1 MPNKEVQASSRLTS
15 EQHLEIYRCMLEAR
29 LGDQREESLHRQGSG
44 WFQLAGTGH
53 EAMAALGRLL
63 KEEDYLCPFYRDR
76 ALVLAKGLTTYEL
89 ALNFLAKR
97 DSSSGGRQLPSHF
110 SSRKKNVWSLP
121 SPVGAHLLPACG
133 IAWGLQLDESNGVAV
148 ATLGEGSARQGDFHE
163 AACFA
168 LEKNLPILF
177 WVEDN
182 GISISMHNRENNPLA
197 LGFLDT
203 SKWMQIDGTDIDA
216 VHAAAEFSI
225 ADIRNG
231 RGPRFVWATVPRMC
245 SHSCADDH
253 RQYLPKEELT
263 ALQEN
268 DPLRL
273 YRQRL
278 TGDGIVAEAELES
291 METSLK
297 EEIRETYA
305 QADKATDPNPAEAE
319 LHLLGHPVEPEILS
333 VPLQNK
339 PKKMVET
346 VNRLFHAA
354 VETNPDFI
362 FFGED
367 VEDPKGGV
375 FKLTEGL
382 STKYPSNAFNS
393 PVAESTILGVSCGL
407 ASYGKRPIA
416 EIQFIDFIAPGWNQL
431 VSNIATLRW
440 RTFGDWSCPMVIYAP
455 SGAYLPGGGPWHS
468 QSNEG
473 DFARQPGLQVVV
485 PSTPEDAAGLTWSAI
500 HGADPVIVL
509 LPKHL
514 LWTSHKPISSAEA
527 IPIGKARKTHE
538 GKNLTILAWGNCLEI
553 VDEALL
559 QLDRPDAEVID
570 LRSLVP
576 WDRDL
581 VRNSVLKT
589 GRLLIVQE
597 DTGPGSIGQM
607 LVAELLEEVGVHEAL
622 KAPPRVVSR
631 KNVHVGY
638 NPIYEYESLPSPTL
652 VADAIKQLTSGKNTR
667 SVSTLNLT
675 ATSTSKDPSQSTQS
689 TQAKMAE
696 TMHTVQVPILGEG
709 IQEARIVTLHKQ
721 PGDTVVLDDALC
733 EVETAKAVFPVESSV
748 EGVLKEWLIEEEDDV
763 EVGQKLALIQ
773 LSNGVAESEPENTT
787 PLRTQSTHPGL
798 SREAREQL
806 QAVVQATV
814 NVDVSW
820 EPIRTARRKA
830 KAEFGADA
838 PSPSLMVA
846 WAVVQAMKHNKP
858 FTSLLEDEGLRMQPD
873 DFDFGIAVA
882 LDNDALETA
891 VIEHANKLSFK
902 DFQSAYREAIRTVRE
917 GKSPT
922 KVRVP
927 LIISSMGPY
936 HIRSATPVV
945 VPPSIATLFVG
956 TSHLEPIVEGKGVG
970 HQEVVTMDLTFDHRW
985 INGVGAASFM
995 ADIRKGVEEFE
1006 LPDLS

>member
-1 MPNKEVQASSRLTS
+1 
-15 EQHLEIYRCMLEAR
+15 MLEAR
-29 LGDQREESLHRQGSG
+29 LGDEREESLHRQGSG

-63 KEEDYLCPFYRDR
+63 RDEDYLCPFYRDR
-76 ALVLAKGLTTYEL
+76 SLVLAKGLTTYDL

-110 SSRKKNVWSLP
+110 SSRKKHIWSLP

-133 IAWGLQLDESNGVAV
+133 IAWGLQLDGTAGVTV

-182 GISISMHNRENNPLA
+182 GISISMHNRDNNPLA
-197 LGFLDT
+197 LGLLDA
-203 SKWMQIDGTDIDA
+203 SRWMQIDGTDIDA
-216 VHAAAEFSI
+216 VHATAEL
-225 ADIRNG
+225 ALNDLREG
-231 RGPRFVWATVPRMC
+231 KGPRFVWSTMPRMC

-253 RQYLPKEELT
+253 RQYLEKEQLQ
-263 ALQEN
+263 ALVDN
-268 DPLRL
+268 DPLTL

-278 TGDGIVAEAELES
+278 IGDGILDEEQAQAIEA
-291 METSLK
+291 SLK
-297 EEIRETYA
+297 ERIRETYA
-305 QADKATDPNPAEAE
+305 HAAKAADPDPAEVE
-319 LHLLGHPVEPEILS
+319 RHLLGQPARPEITA
-333 VPLQNK
+333 VPLK
-339 PKKMVET
+339 DSPRKMVQA

-354 VETNPDFI
+354 LETDHDFV

-382 STKYPSNAFNS
+382 STKYPRNAFNS
-393 PVAESTILGVSCGL
+393 PVAESTILGVACGL
-407 ASYGKRPIA
+407 ASYGKRPVA
-416 EIQFIDFIAPGWNQL
+416 EIQFVDFIAPGWNQL

-473 DFARQPGLQVVV
+473 DFARQPGLQIVS
-485 PSTPEDAAGLTWSAI
+485 PSTPEDAAGLTWTAL
-500 HGADPVIVL
+500 HGEDPVLVL
-509 LPKHL
+509 LPKHR
-514 LWTSHKPISSAEA
+514 LWGNQEPLSSAEA
-527 IPIGKARKTHE
+527 IPLGKARTVRQ
-538 GKNLTILAWGNCLEI
+538 GKDFTVLAWGNCLEI
-553 VDEALL
+553 VEEALG
-559 QLDRPDAEVID
+559 QLAGVDAEVID

-576 WDRDL
+576 WDRDT

-597 DTGPGSIGQM
+597 DTAPGSIGQM
-607 LVAELLEEVGVHEAL
+607 LVAELLEEAGVHEAL
-622 KAPPRVVSR
+622 KAPPRLISR

-638 NPIYEYESLPSPTL
+638 NPIYEYASLPSATAVAEAINELYGNENQRTL
-652 VADAIKQLTSGKNTR
+652 SA
-667 SVSTLNLT
+667 LNPT
-675 ATSTSKDPSQSTQS
+675 ATPTTKEPTQS
-689 TQAKMAE
+689 NQRTMA
-696 TMHTVQVPILGEG
+696 TGMHTTQVPILGEG

-721 PGDTVVLDDALC
+721 PGDPVGLDEALC

-748 EGVLKEWLIEEEDDV
+748 EGILQEWLIQEEDEV
-763 EVGQKLALIQ
+763 EVGQKLARIQ
-773 LSNGVAESEPENTT
+773 LTGDAPQDESPKVGS
-787 PLRTQSTHPGL
+787 LRTQSTHPGL
-798 SREAREQL
+798 SQEARQQL

-814 NVDVSW
+814 NVDVRW
-820 EPIRTARRKA
+820 GPIRNARRKA
-830 KAEFGADA
+830 KSEYGVDA

-873 DFDFGIAVA
+873 DFDIGIAVA

-891 VIEHANKLSFK
+891 VIEHANNLSFK
-902 DFQSAYREAIRTVRE
+902 QFQGAYIEAIKVVRE
-917 GKSPT
+917 GKSTT

-936 HIRSATPVV
+936 LIRSATPVV

-956 TSHLEPIVEGKGVG
+956 TSHLEPVPADGGIQ

-995 ADIRKGVEEFE
+995 ADIRKGVEDFE
-1006 LPDLS
+1006 MPDLS